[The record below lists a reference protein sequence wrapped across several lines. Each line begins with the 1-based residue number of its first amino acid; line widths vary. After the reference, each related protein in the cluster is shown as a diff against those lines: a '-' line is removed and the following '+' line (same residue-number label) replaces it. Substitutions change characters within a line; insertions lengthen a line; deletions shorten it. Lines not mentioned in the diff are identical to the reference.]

1 MLDFSFGEILVIA
14 VIAVIF
20 LGPDKLPQTFV
31 KIAKFLRAVKKTI
44 NDAKDTLDREIHITE
59 MKQDALE
66 YKKKF
71 EDSALKLKD
80 DIIESANLE
89 PTKTAL
95 QNELEGLKT
104 EIESL
109 KVADKL
115 NEPLEKSSISF
126 DEVESKGKAL
136 QNRLKKNLKP
146 TKNADL
152 GESKG
157 ESGESK
163 KVKRAKI
170 AKDSSKSAE
179 SVESKKTKRTKDS
192 KNKSDSTP
200 KKRESKAESKR
211 ESKIK
216 NESKAESKKSKKSKN
231 ANNK

>member
-95 QNELEGLKT
+95 QNELEGLKN

-115 NEPLEKSSISF
+115 NEPLEKSSVSF
-126 DEVESKGKAL
+126 DDIESKGKEL

-152 GESKG
+152 GESKS
-157 ESGESK
+157 ESSESK
-163 KVKRAKI
+163 KVKRAKV
-170 AKDSSKSAE
+170 AKDSSKANE
-179 SVESKKTKRTKDS
+179 FTESKKIKRTKDS

-211 ESKIK
+211 ESK
-216 NESKAESKKSKKSKN
+216 AESKKSKKSKN
-231 ANNK
+231 AK

>member
-95 QNELEGLKT
+95 QNELEGLKN

-152 GESKG
+152 GESKS
-157 ESGESK
+157 ESSESK
-163 KVKRAKI
+163 KVKRAKN
-170 AKDSSKSAE
+170 SK
-179 SVESKKTKRTKDS
+179 T
-192 KNKSDSTP
+192 KSDSAP

-211 ESKIK
+211 ESKAK

>member
-89 PTKTAL
+89 PTKSKL
-95 QNELEGLKT
+95 QNELEGLKN

-136 QNRLKKNLKP
+136 QSRLKRNLKP

-152 GESKG
+152 DKSK
-157 ESGESK
+157 
-163 KVKRAKI
+163 
-170 AKDSSKSAE
+170 DKSA
-179 SVESKKTKRTKDS
+179 ESKKTKSTKMLKS
-192 KNKSDSTP
+192 KSDSTA
-200 KKRESKAESKR
+200 KKRESTAKTKR
-211 ESKIK
+211 ESAPKT
-216 NESKAESKKSKKSKN
+216 KAESKKSKKE
-231 ANNK
+231 